1 MNKVLKLAFLAS
13 LVFNVIFI
21 GVLLGQLPN
30 RFAGVSSPQ
39 GRIETAAQRLPEPAR
54 SRFRNE
60 IEQLRAEVQPLRE
73 QIREARNS
81 ALRAFGAEPFDGV
94 AFDRQVSQ
102 ISELR
107 VQLSKRMAERM
118 KEVVK
123 DLPADQRQ
131 ALAEAFKRPSTS
143 RR

>member
-1 MNKVLKLAFLAS
+1 MNKVLKLTFLAS
-13 LVFNVIFI
+13 LILNVLFI

-30 RFAGVSSPQ
+30 RVGRDSSSP
-39 GRIETAAQRLPEPAR
+39 GRIEAAAQQLPEPGR
-54 SRFRNE
+54 SRFRNQM
-60 IEQLRAEVQPLRE
+60 EQLRAEVQPLRQ
-73 QIREARNS
+73 QIQEARNS
-81 ALRAFGAEPFDGV
+81 ALRALAAEPFDGV

-107 VQLSKRMAERM
+107 VQLSKRMAEGM

>member
-1 MNKVLKLAFLAS
+1 MNKVLKLTFLAS
-13 LVFNVIFI
+13 LVLNVLFI

-30 RFAGVSSPQ
+30 RVGGGSSSP
-39 GRIETAAQRLPEPAR
+39 GRIETAAQQLPEPAR
-54 SRFRNE
+54 SRFRNQM
-60 IEQLRAEVQPLRE
+60 EQLRAEVQPLRE
-73 QIREARNS
+73 QIQEARNS
-81 ALRAFGAEPFDGV
+81 ALRALAAEPFDGV

-107 VQLSKRMAERM
+107 VQISKRMAERM

-131 ALAEAFKRPSTS
+131 VLAEAFKRPSTS